1 MSSPRL
7 VLPSRRCLTFTAA
20 IYLLVI
26 CALTLPRVVGPSWRS
41 MITPMAM
48 RNLEGYPVQWEA
60 YLVLRSL
67 YAMSTDTTPDDLIEW
82 YSTDEYR
89 AILPIYFAAIITQIT
104 NRYII
109 GVTISDV
116 IWWWL
121 GTIGVFLLVRNY
133 APTTVSFGAGL
144 LTCFS
149 PLGVGHIGSAHLH
162 TASSLSLSLSLA
174 VTYDIL
180 FNRNLKYFFAVLS
193 FGCCLFLSSITY
205 TYQWFIIPFAFVV
218 CAMPSFSKRR
228 LRIWASG
235 TVVFLI
241 LRWSSYGILA
251 LGQLSVHSHQNDPV
265 RVLIYSIENQLISVT
280 PMGIAIGF
288 LFFLIDKCIV
298 ISHMFVTSYGELVL
312 VAAVIGAVYVRNTYE
327 RVVLVA
333 GVSLSVSFGAIYG
346 IPWVIMSAYPM
357 VYAMAS
363 RGSYQ
368 LHRIA
373 LASLPAG
380 RFQILR
386 TPRVILATQ
395 VILIAAIG
403 MSTNLDV
410 FGDPTFSVRWWQG
423 SYIPH

>member
-1 MSSPRL
+1 M
-7 VLPSRRCLTFTAA
+7 
-20 IYLLVI
+20 
-26 CALTLPRVVGPSWRS
+26 
-41 MITPMAM
+41 
-48 RNLEGYPVQWEA
+48 
-60 YLVLRSL
+60 
-67 YAMSTDTTPDDLIEW
+67 
-82 YSTDEYR
+82 
-89 AILPIYFAAIITQIT
+89 
-104 NRYII
+104 
-109 GVTISDV
+109 
-116 IWWWL
+116 
-121 GTIGVFLLVRNY
+121 
-133 APTTVSFGAGL
+133 
-144 LTCFS
+144 
-149 PLGVGHIGSAHLH
+149 
-162 TASSLSLSLSLA
+162 
-174 VTYDIL
+174 
-180 FNRNLKYFFAVLS
+180 
-193 FGCCLFLSSITY
+193 FGCNIFLSSITY
-205 TYQWFIIPFAFVV
+205 TYQWFIIPFAF
-218 CAMPSFSKRR
+218 AIASMPSLSIRR
-228 LRIWASG
+228 MRIWVLG

-265 RVLIYSIENQLISVT
+265 RVLIYSIESQLINIS
-280 PMGIAIGF
+280 PMGIVLGF
-288 LFFLIDKCIV
+288 LLFLIDKCIV
-298 ISHMFVTSYGELVL
+298 ISQLFVTSYGELVL
-312 VAAVIGAVYVRNTYE
+312 GAAAIGAVYVRNNYE

>member
-1 MSSPRL
+1 MSGLRL
-7 VLPSRRCLTFTAA
+7 VPPSTRCLAFTAA

-26 CALTLPRVVGPSWRS
+26 CTLTLPRVVGPSWRS

-60 YLVLRSL
+60 YLILRSL

-89 AILPIYFAAIITQIT
+89 ATLPIYFAAIIAQIT
-104 NRYII
+104 HSYII

-116 IWWWL
+116 MWWWL
-121 GTIGVFLLVRNY
+121 GAIGVFLFVRNFTS
-133 APTTVSFGAGL
+133 TTVSFGAGL

-149 PLGVGHIGSAHLH
+149 PLGVGHIGSGHLH

-174 VTYDIL
+174 MTYSIL
-180 FNRNLKYFFAVLS
+180 FNRNLKYIYAFLS
-193 FGCCLFLSSITY
+193 FGSCLFLSSITY

-218 CAMPSFSKRR
+218 GAMPSFSKRR

-265 RVLIYSIENQLISVT
+265 RVLIYSIENQLTNVT
-280 PMGIAIGF
+280 PMGIFIGF
-288 LFFLIDKCIV
+288 LLFLIDKCIV
-298 ISHMFVTSYGELVL
+298 LSYMFVTSYGEVVL
-312 VAAVIGAVYVRNTYE
+312 GAAVIGAVYVRNTNE

-333 GVSLSVSFGAIYG
+333 GVLLSVLFGAIYG

-373 LASLPAG
+373 LASLPSG
-380 RFQILR
+380 RFQVLR
-386 TPRVILATQ
+386 TPRMILATQ
-395 VILIAAIG
+395 VILVTAIG

>member
-1 MSSPRL
+1 MSMPVS
-7 VLPSRRCLTFTAA
+7 LPTRRSIAYASVT
-20 IYLLVI
+20 YLFLI
-26 CALTLPRVVGPSWRS
+26 CALTIPRVIGPSWRS
-41 MITPMAM
+41 VITPMAI
-48 RNLEGYPVQWEA
+48 RNLEGYPVQWEVF
-60 YLVLRSL
+60 LILRSL
-67 YAMSTDTTPDDLIEW
+67 YSMSTNETPDSLIEW
-82 YSTDEYR
+82 FSTDEYR
-89 AILPIYFAAIITQIT
+89 ALLPIYLAAIATQLT
-104 NRYII
+104 KSYII
-109 GVTISDV
+109 GVTISEIV
-116 IWWWL
+116 WWWIGAL
-121 GTIGVFLLVRNY
+121 GVFFFVRNF
-133 APTTVSFGAGL
+133 ASTTVSFGAGL

-149 PLGVGHIGSAHLH
+149 PLGVGHIGSGHLH
-162 TASSLSLSLSLA
+162 TASSLSLSIFLA
-174 VTYDIL
+174 ITWIL
-180 FNRNLKYFFAVLS
+180 FHDKKINFYLS
-193 FGCCLFLSSITY
+193 SIMFGCNLFFSSITY
-205 TYQWFIIPFAFVV
+205 TYQWFIIPFAFVT
-218 CAMPSFSKRR
+218 ASMPSPSIRR
-228 LRIWASG
+228 MRIWVSG

-265 RVLIYSIENQLISVT
+265 RVLIYSIESQLINIT
-280 PMGIAIGF
+280 PIGIVLGF
-288 LFFLIDKCIV
+288 LLFIIDKCIV
-298 ISHMFVTSYGELVL
+298 ISQLFVTSYGELVL
-312 VAAVIGAVYVRNTYE
+312 GAAAIGAVYVRNNYE

-410 FGDPTFSVRWWQG
+410 FGDQTFGVRWWQG

>member
-1 MSSPRL
+1 
-7 VLPSRRCLTFTAA
+7 
-20 IYLLVI
+20 
-26 CALTLPRVVGPSWRS
+26 
-41 MITPMAM
+41 
-48 RNLEGYPVQWEA
+48 
-60 YLVLRSL
+60 
-67 YAMSTDTTPDDLIEW
+67 MSTNLTPDSLFEW
-82 YSTDEYR
+82 FSTDEYR
-89 AILPIYFAAIITQIT
+89 AILPIYLAAIVTQVT
-104 NRYII
+104 KSYII
-109 GVTISDV
+109 GVTISE
-116 IWWWL
+116 IAWWWIGAL
-121 GTIGVFLLVRNY
+121 GVFFFVRNS
-133 APTTVSFGAGL
+133 ASTTIAFGAGL

-149 PLGVGHIGSAHLH
+149 PLGVGHIGSGHLH
-162 TASSLSLSLSLA
+162 TASSLSLSVFLA
-174 VTYDIL
+174 ITWRL
-180 FNRNLKYFFAVLS
+180 FSHRIINYYFTIII
-193 FGCCLFLSSITY
+193 FGCTLFLSSITY
-205 TYQWFIIPFAFVV
+205 TYQWFLIPFAFVV
-218 CAMPSFSKRR
+218 VALPPLSKGRMGV
-228 LRIWASG
+228 WATG

-265 RVLIYSIENQLISVT
+265 RVLIYSFESQIASLT
-280 PMGIAIGF
+280 PMGIFSGS
-288 LFFLIDKCIV
+288 LLLLMDKCLV
-298 ISHMFVTSYGELVL
+298 ISRMFVTSYGELVL
-312 VAAVIGAVYVRNTYE
+312 VAAAIGAVYVRNYHE